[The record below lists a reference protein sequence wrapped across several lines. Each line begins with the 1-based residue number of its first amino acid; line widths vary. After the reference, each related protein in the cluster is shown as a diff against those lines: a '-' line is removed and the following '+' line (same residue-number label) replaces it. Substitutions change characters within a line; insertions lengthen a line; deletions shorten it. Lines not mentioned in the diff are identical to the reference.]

1 PPREMPRSQKYKG
14 HSLVNLVKTKTA
26 QKRVWIITT
35 QTKTCSQLYLL
46 KIIEISQKNAYIL
59 TLLI

>member
-1 PPREMPRSQKYKG
+1 
-14 HSLVNLVKTKTA
+14 LVNLVKTKTA